1 MRLLVDSSVWIQIL
15 RATPPWTVDRSTEL
29 LAAHE
34 IVVADLVY
42 VEVVRGARSDV
53 QARLLMAQFAD
64 FEQVAVSSVAIARK
78 AVLNHMLLRSSGIT
92 VRGTVDLLI
101 ATWCIEHDVALLH
114 ADRDFE
120 GFETHLGLKCWPQP
134 P

>member
-1 MRLLVDSSVWIQIL
+1 VWIQIL
-15 RATPPWTVDRSTEL
+15 RATPPWTVGRSTEL

-42 VEVVRGARSDV
+42 VEVVRGARTDA

-64 FEQVAVSSVAIARK
+64 FEQVAVSSVSIARK
-78 AVLNHMLLRSSGIT
+78 AVLNYMLLRSNGIT
-92 VRGTVDLLI
+92 VRGIVDLLI
-101 ATWCIEHDVALLH
+101 ATWCIEHDVPLLH

-120 GFETHLGLKCWPQP
+120 GFETHLGLRSWPLP